1 MVGIKQQ
8 VKPNGI
14 KLTDEQVRRFICDGV
29 ILLESSLPPEFHQ
42 DIFEKMEW
50 SNRQEF
56 NMGNNVLPR
65 IAELQQVLDDPVI
78 HGGVQSVLGDDYM
91 LHPHRYMHANE
102 PLAEEDRSLE
112 LTGFEYQ
119 PPVGEGS
126 TANSGWHQDGQ
137 CPLGRFRHHVP
148 RIAMIIY
155 FPQDTPA
162 MRGPTRVIPGTHLH
176 ALLFESD
183 FPFGLV
189 GDHIKAGTCMLTAFD
204 IAHGALSN
212 RTDSSRYMFKF
223 CYLRTRN
230 PTGPSW
236 DGGEVGWQAPEA
248 RLAQFEHTRAW
259 SYIWDWM
266 RGAPRFTSRTDEAS
280 RDAQQ
285 EPSAPGAR
293 GCPSQKRVRE
303 GVPLASKLI
312 VKLNRADQKARLE
325 AIYELASI
333 GADAIGPL
341 KGSLLQ
347 YAGLQ
352 REIPP
357 PYDPYRKKRDRFT
370 PDDEDRLV
378 RHWNDGA
385 VVPQDEAYALGAMGE
400 VAVQPLIELLG
411 HEDAWIKINAAFALG
426 EIGEAAACAMPELAR
441 LLTHELP
448 QVARASLDAM
458 AFIGTNTRVALPAI
472 GRLLTVN
479 NPGWQEPSPRAGWT
493 GENQARFNAMCA
505 LLNSDIPVEELD
517 DLLIASLDD
526 ETGYVHAMALE
537 ALTERRGGEDR
548 PGLRR
553 SLDYLMTH
561 RWDHTL
567 ANDFRV
573 Y

>member
-1 MVGIKQQ
+1 MERTKQQ

-29 ILLESSLPPEFHQ
+29 ILLDSSLPPEYHR

-65 IAELQQVLDDPVI
+65 IAELQQLLDDPVI
-78 HGGVQSVLGDDYM
+78 HGAVQSVLGDDYM

-102 PLAEEDRSLE
+102 PLAEADRSLE

-248 RLAQFEHTRAW
+248 RLAQFEHTRTW

-266 RGAPRFTSRTDEAS
+266 RGAPRFASRTDEVS
-280 RDAQQ
+280 TDAQ
-285 EPSAPGAR
+285 EWMA
-293 GCPSQKRVRE
+293 
-303 GVPLASKLI
+303 
-312 VKLNRADQKARLE
+312 KLNQADQKARLE
-325 AIYELASI
+325 AIYELAAM
-333 GADAIGPL
+333 GAEAIGPL
-341 KGSLLQ
+341 RESLLQ
-347 YAGLQ
+347 FAGLE

-357 PYDPYRKKRDRFT
+357 VYDPYRRKRERFT

-378 RHWNDGA
+378 RRWNDGA

-411 HEDAWIKINAAFALG
+411 HDDPWIKINAAFALG
-426 EIGEAAACAMPELAR
+426 EIGEPAACAMPALAR
-441 LLTHELP
+441 LLRHELP

-458 AFIGTNTRVALPAI
+458 AFIGTDTRVALPAI
-472 GRLLTVN
+472 RKLLTVN

-517 DLLIASLDD
+517 DVLVASLDD

-537 ALTERRGGEDR
+537 ALTERRAGEDR
-548 PGLRR
+548 AGLRR
-553 SLDYLMTH
+553 ALDYLMTH

>member
-1 MVGIKQQ
+1 MR
-8 VKPNGI
+8 PNGI

-29 ILLESSLPPEFHQ
+29 ILLDSSLPPEFHQ

-65 IAELQQVLDDPVI
+65 IAELQQLLDDPVV
-78 HGGVQSVLGDDYM
+78 HGAVQSVLGDDYM

-176 ALLFESD
+176 ALLFDSD
-183 FPFGLV
+183 FPYGLV

-236 DGGEVGWQAPEA
+236 DGGEVVWQAPEA
-248 RLAQFEHTRAW
+248 RLAQFDHHRAW
-259 SYIWDWM
+259 SYVWDWM
-266 RGAPRFTSRTDEAS
+266 RGAPRLAGRTD
-280 RDAQQ
+280 
-285 EPSAPGAR
+285 APTSDTGKWM
-293 GCPSQKRVRE
+293 G
-303 GVPLASKLI
+303 
-312 VKLNRADQKARLE
+312 KLNGADQKARLE
-325 AIYELASI
+325 AIYELAAM
-333 GADAIGPL
+333 GAEAIGPL
-341 KGSLLQ
+341 RESLLQ
-347 YAGLQ
+347 FAGLG

-357 PYDPYRKKRDRFT
+357 PYDPYRKKPDRLT
-370 PDDEDRLV
+370 PDDEERLV

-400 VAVQPLIELLG
+400 VAVQPLMDLLG
-411 HEDAWIKINAAFALG
+411 HDDAWIKINAAFALG
-426 EIGEAAACAMPELAR
+426 EIGEDAACAMPELSR
-441 LLTHELP
+441 LLSHELP

-458 AFIGTNTRVALPAI
+458 AFIGTNTRIALPSI
-472 GRLLTVN
+472 RRLLTVN
-479 NPGWQEPSPRAGWT
+479 NPDWQEPSPRAGWT

-505 LLNSDIPVEELD
+505 LLNSDIPIEEMD

-537 ALTERRGGEDR
+537 ALTERRDGEDR

-553 SLDYLMTH
+553 ALDYLMTH

>member
-1 MVGIKQQ
+1 MEWEGR

-29 ILLESSLPPEFHQ
+29 ILLDSSLPPEFHQ

-65 IAELQQVLDDPVI
+65 IAELQELLDDPVV
-78 HGGVQSVLGDDYM
+78 HGAVQSVLGDDYM

-102 PLAEEDRSLE
+102 PLAEAERTLS
-112 LTGFEYQ
+112 LTGFEHK

-162 MRGPTRVIPGTHLH
+162 VRGPTRVIPGTHLH

-189 GDHIKAGTCMLTAFD
+189 GDQIKAGTCMLTAFD

-236 DGGEVGWQAPEA
+236 DGGEVGWQPPEA
-248 RLAQFEHTRAW
+248 RLAQFDHSRAW

-266 RGAPRFTSRTDEAS
+266 RGAPRFAS
-280 RDAQQ
+280 RADAASGDAQKWV
-285 EPSAPGAR
+285 G
-293 GCPSQKRVRE
+293 
-303 GVPLASKLI
+303 
-312 VKLNRADQKARLE
+312 KLNGADQKARLE
-325 AIYELASI
+325 AIYGLAAM
-333 GADAIGPL
+333 GAEAIEPL
-341 KGSLLQ
+341 RASLLQ
-347 YAGLQ
+347 FAGLQ

-357 PYDPYRKKRDRFT
+357 PYHPKRRVRDSFM
-370 PDDEDRLV
+370 PDDESRLV

-400 VAVQPLIELLG
+400 VAVGPLLEMLG
-411 HEDAWIKINAAFALG
+411 HDDDWIKINAAFALG
-426 EIGEAAACAMPELAR
+426 EIGAPAACAMPELAM
-441 LLTHELP
+441 LLEHKLP

-458 AFIGTNTRVALPAI
+458 AFVGTNTGVALPSI
-472 GRLLTVN
+472 RRLLTVN
-479 NPGWQEPSPRAGWT
+479 NPDWQEPSPRAGWT

-517 DLLIASLDD
+517 ALLVSSLDD

-537 ALTERRGGEDR
+537 ALTERRDGEDR
-548 PGLRR
+548 AGLRR
-553 SLDYLMTH
+553 ALDYLMTH

>member
-1 MVGIKQQ
+1 MVGIRQQ

-29 ILLESSLPPEFHQ
+29 ILLDSSLPPEFHQ

-65 IAELQQVLDDPVI
+65 IAELQELLDDPVI
-78 HGGVQSVLGDDYM
+78 HGAVQSVLGDDYM

-102 PLAEEDRSLE
+102 PLAEADRSLE

-162 MRGPTRVIPGTHLH
+162 LRGPTRVIPGTHLH

-230 PTGPSW
+230 PTAPSW
-236 DGGEVGWQAPEA
+236 DGGELGWQAPKA
-248 RLAQFEHTRAW
+248 RLAQFEHTKAW

-266 RGAPRFTSRTDEAS
+266 RGAPRFASRTDVAS
-280 RDAQQ
+280 SDTQ
-285 EPSAPGAR
+285 EWMA
-293 GCPSQKRVRE
+293 
-303 GVPLASKLI
+303 
-312 VKLNRADQKARLE
+312 KLNRADQKARLE
-325 AIYELASI
+325 AIYELAAM
-333 GADAIGPL
+333 GAEAIGPL
-341 KGSLLQ
+341 RESLLEF
-347 YAGLQ
+347 AGLE

-400 VAVQPLIELLG
+400 VAVQPLMELLG
-411 HEDAWIKINAAFALG
+411 HDDAWIKINAAFALG
-426 EIGEAAACAMPELAR
+426 EIGEPAACAMPDLAR
-441 LLTHELP
+441 LLSHDLP

-458 AFIGTNTRVALPAI
+458 AFIGTNTRVALPDI
-472 GRLLTVN
+472 RRLLTVN
-479 NPGWQEPSPRAGWT
+479 NPDWQEPSPRAGWT

-517 DLLIASLDD
+517 DILVASLDD

-537 ALTERRGGEDR
+537 ALTERRDGEDR
-548 PGLRR
+548 AGLRR
-553 SLDYLMTH
+553 ALDYLMTH

>member
-1 MVGIKQQ
+1 MMEGEVRQ
-8 VKPNGI
+8 VKPDGI

-29 ILLESSLPPEFHQ
+29 ILLDSSLPPEFHQ

-65 IAELQQVLDDPVI
+65 IAELQQLLDDPVV
-78 HGGVQSVLGDDYM
+78 HGAVQSVLGDDYM

-162 MRGPTRVIPGTHLH
+162 VRGPTRVIPGTHLH
-176 ALLFESD
+176 ALLFDSD
-183 FPFGLV
+183 FPYGLV

-236 DGGEVGWQAPEA
+236 DGGEVAWQPPKA
-248 RLAQFEHTRAW
+248 RLAQFDHHRAW
-259 SYIWDWM
+259 SHIWDWM
-266 RGAPRFTSRTDEAS
+266 RGAPRLASRTDEVS
-280 RDAQQ
+280 SDA
-285 EPSAPGAR
+285 
-293 GCPSQKRVRE
+293 RE
-303 GVPLASKLI
+303 WMG
-312 VKLNRADQKARLE
+312 KLNGADQKARLE
-325 AIYELASI
+325 AIYELAAM
-333 GADAIGPL
+333 GAEAIGPL
-341 KGSLLQ
+341 RESLLRF
-347 YAGLQ
+347 AGLG

-357 PYDPYRKKRDRFT
+357 PYDPYRKKPDRFT

-400 VAVQPLIELLG
+400 VAVRPLTELLG
-411 HEDAWIKINAAFALG
+411 HDDAWIKINAAFALG
-426 EIGEAAACAMPELAR
+426 EIGEAAACAMPDLAR
-441 LLTHELP
+441 LLSHELP

-458 AFIGTNTRVALPAI
+458 AFIGTNTRVALPSI
-472 GRLLTVN
+472 RKLLTVN
-479 NPGWQEPSPRAGWT
+479 NPDWQEPSPRAGWT

-517 DLLIASLDD
+517 DVLVASLDD

-537 ALTERRGGEDR
+537 ALTERRDGEDR
-548 PGLRR
+548 AGLRR
-553 SLDYLMTH
+553 ALDYLMTH

>member
-1 MVGIKQQ
+1 MERIKQQ

-29 ILLESSLPPEFHQ
+29 ILLDSSLPPEYHQ

-65 IAELQQVLDDPVI
+65 IAELQELLDDPVI
-78 HGGVQSVLGDDYM
+78 HGAVQSVLGDDYM

-102 PLAEEDRSLE
+102 PLAEADRSLE

-162 MRGPTRVIPGTHLH
+162 MRGPTRVIPSTHLH

-230 PTGPSW
+230 PTAPSW

-248 RLAQFEHTRAW
+248 RLAQFEHTRTW
-259 SYIWDWM
+259 SYVWDWM
-266 RGAPRFTSRTDEAS
+266 RGAPRFASRTDEVS
-280 RDAQQ
+280 SDV
-285 EPSAPGAR
+285 EKWIG
-293 GCPSQKRVRE
+293 
-303 GVPLASKLI
+303 
-312 VKLNRADQKARLE
+312 KLNGADQKARLE
-325 AIYELASI
+325 AIYELAAM
-333 GADAIGPL
+333 GAEAIGPL
-341 KGSLLQ
+341 SESLLQ
-347 YAGLQ
+347 FAGLE

-357 PYDPYRKKRDRFT
+357 VYDPYRRKRERFT

-378 RHWNDGA
+378 RRWNDGA

-400 VAVQPLIELLG
+400 VTVQPLIELLG
-411 HEDAWIKINAAFALG
+411 HDDPWIKINAAFALG
-426 EIGEAAACAMPELAR
+426 EIGEPAACAMPALAR
-441 LLTHELP
+441 LLRHELP

-458 AFIGTNTRVALPAI
+458 AFIGTDTRVALPAI
-472 GRLLTVN
+472 RKLLTVN

-517 DLLIASLDD
+517 DVLVASLDD

-537 ALTERRGGEDR
+537 ALTERRAGEDR
-548 PGLRR
+548 AGLRR
-553 SLDYLMTH
+553 ALDYLMTH

>member
-1 MVGIKQQ
+1 MNQHRM
-8 VKPNGI
+8 KPNGI

-29 ILLESSLPPEFHQ
+29 ILLHSSLPPEFHQ

-65 IAELQQVLDDPVI
+65 IAELQQLLDDPVV
-78 HGGVQSVLGDDYM
+78 HGAVQSVLGDDYM

-102 PLAEEDRSLE
+102 PLAEADRSLE

-183 FPFGLV
+183 FPYGLV

-236 DGGEVGWQAPEA
+236 DGGEVPWQAPKA
-248 RLAQFEHTRAW
+248 RLAQFDHSRAW
-259 SYIWDWM
+259 SYVWDWM
-266 RGAPRFTSRTDEAS
+266 RGAPRFAS
-280 RDAQQ
+280 RADAV
-285 EPSAPGAR
+285 PSDAGKWM
-293 GCPSQKRVRE
+293 G
-303 GVPLASKLI
+303 
-312 VKLNRADQKARLE
+312 KLNGADQKARLE
-325 AIYELASI
+325 AIYELAAM
-333 GADAIGPL
+333 GAGAIGPL
-341 KGSLLQ
+341 RESLLRF
-347 YAGLQ
+347 AGLG

-357 PYDPYRKKRDRFT
+357 PYDPKRKKPDRFT

-400 VAVQPLIELLG
+400 VAVRPLMELLG
-411 HEDAWIKINAAFALG
+411 HDDDWIKINAAFALG
-426 EIGEAAACAMPELAR
+426 EIGEDAACAMPDLAR
-441 LLTHELP
+441 LLSHELP

-458 AFIGTNTRVALPAI
+458 AFIGTNTRVALPFI
-472 GRLLTVN
+472 RRLLTVN

-505 LLNSDIPVEELD
+505 LLNSDISVEEMD
-517 DLLIASLDD
+517 DLLVASLDD

-537 ALTERRGGEDR
+537 ALTERRDGEDR
-548 PGLRR
+548 PGLRHA
-553 SLDYLMTH
+553 LDYLMTH

>member
-1 MVGIKQQ
+1 MKS
-8 VKPNGI
+8 NGASPAI

-29 ILLESSLPPEFHQ
+29 ILLDSSLPSEFHQ

-50 SNRQEF
+50 SNRREF

-65 IAELQQVLDDPVI
+65 IAELQQLLDDPVV
-78 HGGVQSVLGDDYM
+78 HGAVQSVLGDDYM

-102 PLAEEDRSLE
+102 PLAEADRALS
-112 LTGFEYQ
+112 LTGFEHN

-162 MRGPTRVIPGTHLH
+162 VRGPTRVIPGTHLH

-189 GDHIKAGTCMLTAFD
+189 GDQIKAGTCMLTAFD

-236 DGGEVGWQAPEA
+236 NGGKVGWQAPKG

-266 RGAPRFTSRTDEAS
+266 RGAPRFASRTDAAS
-280 RDAQQ
+280 GDA
-285 EPSAPGAR
+285 
-293 GCPSQKRVRE
+293 RE
-303 GVPLASKLI
+303 WLG
-312 VKLNRADQKARLE
+312 KLNGADQKARLE
-325 AIYELASI
+325 AIYGLAAM
-333 GADAIGPL
+333 GADAIEPL
-341 KGSLLQ
+341 RASLLRF
-347 YAGLQ
+347 AGLQ

-357 PYDPYRKKRDRFT
+357 PYHPKRRTRDSFM
-370 PDDEDRLV
+370 PDDESRLV
-378 RHWNDGA
+378 RQWNDGA

-400 VAVQPLIELLG
+400 VAVRPLLELLG
-411 HEDAWIKINAAFALG
+411 HNDDWIKINAAFATG
-426 EIGEAAACAMPELAR
+426 EIGAPAACAMPELAR
-441 LLTHELP
+441 LLDHKLP

-458 AFIGTNTRVALPAI
+458 AFIGTNTRGVLPAI
-472 GRLLTVN
+472 RRLLTVN
-479 NPGWQEPSPRAGWT
+479 NPDWQAPSPRAGWT
-493 GENQARFNAMCA
+493 GQNQARFNAMCA

-517 DLLIASLDD
+517 DILVASLDD

-537 ALTERRGGEDR
+537 ALTERRDGEDR
-548 PGLRR
+548 AGLRR
-553 SLDYLMTH
+553 ALDYLMTH

>member
-1 MVGIKQQ
+1 MKSNGIK
-8 VKPNGI
+8 PAI

-29 ILLESSLPPEFHQ
+29 ILLDSSLPPEYHQ

-65 IAELQQVLDDPVI
+65 IAELQELLDDPVV
-78 HGGVQSVLGDDYM
+78 HGAVQSVLGDDYM

-102 PLAEEDRSLE
+102 PLAEADRSLE

-236 DGGEVGWQAPEA
+236 EGGEVGWQAPKA

-266 RGAPRFTSRTDEAS
+266 RGAPRFAGRTGEVS
-280 RDAQQ
+280 SDAQ
-285 EPSAPGAR
+285 
-293 GCPSQKRVRE
+293 KW
-303 GVPLASKLI
+303 I
-312 VKLNRADQKARLE
+312 VKLNGADQKARLE
-325 AIYELASI
+325 AIYELAAM

-341 KGSLLQ
+341 RENLLQ
-347 YAGLQ
+347 FAGLQ

-357 PYDPYRKKRDRFT
+357 VYDPYRKKPDRFT
-370 PDDEDRLV
+370 PDDEDRLI
-378 RHWNDGA
+378 RRWNDGA

-400 VAVQPLIELLG
+400 VAVQPLMELLG
-411 HEDAWIKINAAFALG
+411 HDDPWIKINAAFALG
-426 EIGEAAACAMPELAR
+426 EIGEPAACAMPALAR
-441 LLTHELP
+441 LLSHELP
-448 QVARASLDAM
+448 QVARACLDAM
-458 AFIGTNTRVALPAI
+458 AFIGSDTRVALPAI
-472 GRLLTVN
+472 RKLLTVN

-517 DLLIASLDD
+517 DVLVASLDD

-537 ALTERRGGEDR
+537 ALTERRAGEDR
-548 PGLRR
+548 AGLRR
-553 SLDYLMTH
+553 ALDYLMTH

>member
-1 MVGIKQQ
+1 MN
-8 VKPNGI
+8 PNGI
-14 KLTDEQVRRFICDGV
+14 KPANRLTDEQVRRFICDGV
-29 ILLESSLPPEFHQ
+29 ILLDSSLPPEFHQ

-50 SNRQEF
+50 SNKQEF

-65 IAELQQVLDDPVI
+65 IAELQELLDDPVV
-78 HGGVQSVLGDDYM
+78 HGAVQSVLGDDYM

-162 MRGPTRVIPGTHLH
+162 VRGPTRVIPGTHLH

-183 FPFGLV
+183 FPYGLV

-230 PTGPSW
+230 PSGPSW

-266 RGAPRFTSRTDEAS
+266 RGAPRFAS
-280 RDAQQ
+280 RDDA
-285 EPSAPGAR
+285 
-293 GCPSQKRVRE
+293 
-303 GVPLASKLI
+303 ASSDAGKWI
-312 VKLNRADQKARLE
+312 AKLNGADQKARLE
-325 AIYELASI
+325 AIYELAAM
-333 GADAIGPL
+333 GAEAIGPL
-341 KGSLLQ
+341 RESLLQ
-347 YAGLQ
+347 FVGLG

-370 PDDEDRLV
+370 PDDEERLV

-400 VAVQPLIELLG
+400 IAVQPLRELLG
-411 HEDAWIKINAAFALG
+411 HDDAWIKINAAFALG
-426 EIGEAAACAMPELAR
+426 EIGEAAACAMPDLAR
-441 LLTHELP
+441 LLSHELP

-458 AFIGTNTRVALPAI
+458 AFIGTNTRVALPSI
-472 GRLLTVN
+472 RRLLTVN
-479 NPGWQEPSPRAGWT
+479 NPDWQEPSPRAGWT

-517 DLLIASLDD
+517 DVLVASLDD

-537 ALTERRGGEDR
+537 ALTERRDGEDR
-548 PGLRR
+548 AGLRR
-553 SLDYLMTH
+553 ALDYLMTH

>member
-1 MVGIKQQ
+1 M
-8 VKPNGI
+8 KPNGI

-29 ILLESSLPPEFHQ
+29 ILLDSSLPPEFHQ

-65 IAELQQVLDDPVI
+65 IAELQQLLDDPVV
-78 HGGVQSVLGDDYM
+78 HGAVQSVLGDDYM

-162 MRGPTRVIPGTHLH
+162 VRGPTRVIPGTHLH
-176 ALLFESD
+176 ALLFDSD
-183 FPFGLV
+183 FPYGLV

-230 PTGPSW
+230 PVKPSW
-236 DGGEVGWQAPEA
+236 DGGEVAWQPPKA
-248 RLAQFEHTRAW
+248 RLAQFDHHRAW

-266 RGAPRFTSRTDEAS
+266 RGAPRLASRTDAAS
-280 RDAQQ
+280 SDVGQWM
-285 EPSAPGAR
+285 G
-293 GCPSQKRVRE
+293 
-303 GVPLASKLI
+303 
-312 VKLNRADQKARLE
+312 KLNRADQKARLE
-325 AIYELASI
+325 AIYELAAM
-333 GADAIGPL
+333 GAEAIGPL
-341 KGSLLQ
+341 RESLLQ
-347 YAGLQ
+347 FAGLG

-357 PYDPYRKKRDRFT
+357 PYDPYRKKPDRFT

-400 VAVQPLIELLG
+400 VAVRPLMELLG
-411 HEDAWIKINAAFALG
+411 HDDAWIKINAAFALG
-426 EIGEAAACAMPELAR
+426 EIGEDAACAMPELSR
-441 LLTHELP
+441 LLSHELP

-458 AFIGTNTRVALPAI
+458 AFIGTNTRVALPTI
-472 GRLLTVN
+472 RRLLTVN
-479 NPGWQEPSPRAGWT
+479 NPAWQEPSPRAGWT

-505 LLNSDIPVEELD
+505 LLNSDLPVEEMD
-517 DLLIASLDD
+517 DLMIASLDD

-537 ALTERRGGEDR
+537 ALTERRDGEDR

-553 SLDYLMTH
+553 ALDYLMTH

>member
-1 MVGIKQQ
+1 M
-8 VKPNGI
+8 
-14 KLTDEQVRRFICDGV
+14 
-29 ILLESSLPPEFHQ
+29 
-42 DIFEKMEW
+42 
-50 SNRQEF
+50 
-56 NMGNNVLPR
+56 
-65 IAELQQVLDDPVI
+65 I
-78 HGGVQSVLGDDYM
+78 HGAVQSVLGDDYM

-102 PLAEEDRSLE
+102 PLAEADRSLE

-266 RGAPRFTSRTDEAS
+266 RGAPRFASRTDEVS
-280 RDAQQ
+280 RDVT
-285 EPSAPGAR
+285 EWMG
-293 GCPSQKRVRE
+293 
-303 GVPLASKLI
+303 
-312 VKLNRADQKARLE
+312 KLNRADQKARLE
-325 AIYELASI
+325 AIYGLAAK

-341 KGSLLQ
+341 RESLLQ
-347 YAGLQ
+347 FAGLK

-357 PYDPYRKKRDRFT
+357 VYDPYRRKRERFT

-378 RHWNDGA
+378 RRWNDGA

-411 HEDAWIKINAAFALG
+411 HDDAWIKINAAFALG
-426 EIGEAAACAMPELAR
+426 ETGEAAACAMPELAR
-441 LLTHELP
+441 LLSHELP

-458 AFIGTNTRVALPAI
+458 AFVGTNTRVALPAI
-472 GRLLTVN
+472 HRLLTVN
-479 NPGWQEPSPRAGWT
+479 NPDWQEPSPRAGWT

-517 DLLIASLDD
+517 DTLVASLDD

-537 ALTERRGGEDR
+537 ALTEGRDGEDR
-548 PGLRR
+548 AGLRR
-553 SLDYLMTH
+553 ALDYLMTH

>member
-1 MVGIKQQ
+1 MSGHRT
-8 VKPNGI
+8 KPNGI

-29 ILLESSLPPEFHQ
+29 ILLDSSLPPEFHQ

-65 IAELQQVLDDPVI
+65 IAELQQLLDDPVV
-78 HGGVQSVLGDDYM
+78 HGAVQSVLGDDYM

-102 PLAEEDRSLE
+102 PLAEADRSLA
-112 LTGFEYQ
+112 LTGFEHS

-162 MRGPTRVIPGTHLH
+162 VRGPTRLIPGTHLH

-189 GDHIKAGTCMLTAFD
+189 GDQIKAGTCMLTAFD

-212 RTDSSRYMFKF
+212 RTDMSRYMFKF

-236 DGGEVGWQAPEA
+236 DGGEVAWQAPRA

-266 RGAPRFTSRTDEAS
+266 RGAPRFAGRINDVSG
-280 RDAQQ
+280 DAQ
-285 EPSAPGAR
+285 EWMG
-293 GCPSQKRVRE
+293 
-303 GVPLASKLI
+303 
-312 VKLNRADQKARLE
+312 KLNGADQKARLE
-325 AIYELASI
+325 AIYALAAM
-333 GADAIGPL
+333 GVDAVEPL
-341 KGSLLQ
+341 KESLLRF
-347 YAGLQ
+347 AGLQ
-352 REIPP
+352 LEIPP
-357 PYDPYRKKRDRFT
+357 VYDPYRRKRDNFR
-370 PDDEDRLV
+370 PDDEGRLV
-378 RHWNDGA
+378 RRWNDGA

-400 VAVQPLIELLG
+400 VAVRPLMELLG
-411 HEDAWIKINAAFALG
+411 HDDAWIKINAAFALG
-426 EIGEAAACAMPELAR
+426 ETGEAAACAMPDLAR
-441 LLTHELP
+441 LLSHELP

-458 AFIGTNTRVALPAI
+458 AFIGRNTQVALPAI
-472 GRLLTVN
+472 RKLLTVN
-479 NPGWQEPSPRAGWT
+479 NPDWQEPSPRAGWT

-517 DLLIASLDD
+517 DLLVASLDD
-526 ETGYVHAMALE
+526 DTGYVHAMALE
-537 ALTERRGGEDR
+537 ALTERRDGEDR
-548 PGLRR
+548 AGLRR
-553 SLDYLMTH
+553 ALDYLMTH

>member
-1 MVGIKQQ
+1 MERTKQQ
-8 VKPNGI
+8 VKPNSI

-29 ILLESSLPPEFHQ
+29 ILLDSSLPPEYHQ

-65 IAELQQVLDDPVI
+65 IAELQELLDDPVI
-78 HGGVQSVLGDDYM
+78 HGAVQSVLGDDYM

-102 PLAEEDRSLE
+102 PLAEADRSLE

-230 PTGPSW
+230 PTAPSW
-236 DGGEVGWQAPEA
+236 DGGEVGWQAPKA

-259 SYIWDWM
+259 SYVWDWM
-266 RGAPRFTSRTDEAS
+266 RGTPRFASRTDEVS
-280 RDAQQ
+280 RDVT
-285 EPSAPGAR
+285 EWMG
-293 GCPSQKRVRE
+293 
-303 GVPLASKLI
+303 
-312 VKLNRADQKARLE
+312 KLNGADQKARLE
-325 AIYELASI
+325 AIYELAAI

-357 PYDPYRKKRDRFT
+357 VYDPYRRKRDNFR
-370 PDDEDRLV
+370 PDDESRLV
-378 RHWNDGA
+378 RRWNDGA
-385 VVPQDEAYALGAMGE
+385 VVPQDEAYAMGAMGE

-411 HEDAWIKINAAFALG
+411 HDDPWININAAFALG

-458 AFIGTNTRVALPAI
+458 AFIGTNTGVALPAI
-472 GRLLTVN
+472 HRLLTVN
-479 NPGWQEPSPRAGWT
+479 NPDWQEPSPRAGWT

-517 DLLIASLDD
+517 DLLVACLDD
-526 ETGYVHAMALE
+526 DTGYVHGLALE
-537 ALTERRGGEDR
+537 ALTERRSGEDR
-548 PGLRR
+548 PGLRYA
-553 SLDYLMTH
+553 LEYLKTH
-561 RWDHTL
+561 RFDHTL